1 MQGSVRR
8 REWACSRVWARLA
21 TRVLAAGAVALGGCS
36 NEAEITTELPGSA
49 AGDVGDSMGSNT
61 PSGGASEP
69 AGSSDEVRTAPPGPS
84 GSALDP
90 GTAEGGVGADPLSLA
105 AQDVPSG
112 DYCAPVSDWDPAW
125 LQFEREVLLLVNER
139 RAKAADCGEEG
150 QFGPAGPLVMDPILR
165 CSARLQSLDMFERH
179 FFDHTNPDG
188 LDPFERMSAAGFHGS
203 GAGENIAV
211 GQTSPQQ
218 VMQSWMDSDGHC
230 ANVMRPNYTM
240 LGVGYHPGAG
250 SRGLGSHFWTQNF
263 GAPPSV
269 RSCRTN
275 CR

>member
-1 MQGSVRR
+1 
-8 REWACSRVWARLA
+8 
-21 TRVLAAGAVALGGCS
+21 
-36 NEAEITTELPGSA
+36 
-49 AGDVGDSMGSNT
+49 VG
-61 PSGGASEP
+61 
-69 AGSSDEVRTAPPGPS
+69 V
-84 GSALDP
+84 
-90 GTAEGGVGADPLSLA
+90 DPLSLA

-165 CSARLQSLDMFERH
+165 CSARLQSLDMFERD

-188 LDPFERMSAAGFHGS
+188 LDPFQRMSAAGFHGS
-203 GAGENIAV
+203 SAGENIAV
-211 GQTSPQQ
+211 GQSSPQQ

-230 ANVMRPNYTM
+230 ANIMRPNYTM

-250 SRGLGSHFWTQNF
+250 GRGLGSHFWTQNF
-263 GAPPSV
+263 GAPIV
-269 RSCRTN
+269 RICRTN